1 MMAPS
6 WGPGFGVATSGQ
18 GLRTS
23 VLTMGDYIYVKFLLN
38 SDTMTSSTPATI
50 DFTAPTNYRVLRNIL
65 TSKHP
70 FLQNEVAKEAAAHPP
85 QVSTVVRW
93 LQAHQHVIRR
103 KTDGRYEVAQPA
115 SLVIAVFPY
124 QRVMD
129 RTLVG
134 TVKVRS
140 TPEDVCQL
148 LTREGATLC
157 LESALSVHSE
167 FFRPDRVAV
176 YHSKP
181 KKLLKQI
188 APNEGGLLPVSV
200 YEPDIPLEGDVE
212 EPDSDSPF
220 RRTARFRTLVDLV
233 CDNRAY
239 AAKDLFWTLWGVRF
253 G

>member
-1 MMAPS
+1 MAPS
-6 WGPGFGVATSGQ
+6 RGPDIGVAKSVADHPT
-18 GLRTS
+18 LVRT
-23 VLTMGDYIYVKFLLN
+23 TGGYIYIKHLLN
-38 SDTMTSSTPATI
+38 PELMTSSTPATI

-115 SLVIAVFPY
+115 SLVVAVFPY

-140 TPEDVCQL
+140 TPEEVSQL

-181 KKLLKQI
+181 KKLLEQI
-188 APNEGGLLPVSV
+188 APNEGGMLPVSV

-220 RRTARFRTLVDLV
+220 RRTAQFRTLVDLV

>member
-1 MMAPS
+1 MTPS
-6 WGPGFGVATSGQ
+6 RGPDIGVAKSGADHPT
-18 GLRTS
+18 LVRT
-23 VLTMGDYIYVKFLLN
+23 TGDYIYIKHLLN
-38 SDTMTSSTPATI
+38 PEPMTSSTPATI

-65 TSKHP
+65 ASKHP

-115 SLVIAVFPY
+115 SLVVAVFPY

-140 TPEDVCQL
+140 TPEEVSQL

-157 LESALSVHSE
+157 LDSALSVHSE

-181 KKLLKQI
+181 KKLLEQI
-188 APNEGGLLPVSV
+188 APNEGGMLPVAV
-200 YEPDIPLEGDVE
+200 YEPDSPLEGDVE
-212 EPDSDSPF
+212 EPDSDSLF

>member
-1 MMAPS
+1 MDEYI
-6 WGPGFGVATSGQ
+6 
-18 GLRTS
+18 S
-23 VLTMGDYIYVKFLLN
+23 VKCLLN
-38 SDTMTSSTPATI
+38 YSLMASSTPATI

-70 FLQNEVAKEAAAHPP
+70 FLQIEVAKEAVAHPP

-93 LQAHQHVIRR
+93 LHEHQHVIRR
-103 KTDGRYEVAQPA
+103 KIEGRYEVTQPS
-115 SLVIAVFPY
+115 SLVVAVFPY
-124 QRVMD
+124 QRVMN

-134 TVKVRS
+134 TVNVRS
-140 TPEDVCQL
+140 APDEVCQL

-167 FFRPDRVAV
+167 FFRPDRVAA
-176 YHSKP
+176 YHPKP
-181 KKLLKQI
+181 KWLLKQI
-188 APNEGGLLPVSV
+188 APNEGGMLPISV

-220 RRTARFRTLVDLV
+220 RRTTPFRTLVDLV

>member
-1 MMAPS
+1 
-6 WGPGFGVATSGQ
+6 
-18 GLRTS
+18 
-23 VLTMGDYIYVKFLLN
+23 MGGYIYVKFILN

-50 DFTAPTNYRVLRNIL
+50 NFTAPTNYRVLRSIL

-115 SLVIAVFPY
+115 SLAVAVFPY
-124 QRVMD
+124 QRIMN
-129 RTLVG
+129 RALVG
-134 TVKVRS
+134 AVKVRS
-140 TPEDVCQL
+140 TPEEVSQL

-181 KKLLKQI
+181 KKLLEQI
-188 APNEGGLLPVSV
+188 APNEGGMLPVAV

-220 RRTARFRTLVDLV
+220 RRTAQFRTLVDLV